1 MFTRIAVFA
10 LTCVMAQ
17 ANVINQSNGDISLE
31 SAAGR
36 KLVRNARRV
45 QNNGYSSYYGNVE
58 GQSQYNGDY
67 NDVNWNDIDNS
78 YIAGYSVKFQGCHHV
93 QQWNDDADG
102 EEDIKIMTQRLVRFR
117 MCPADTCSS
126 TSTKGCDSNYGDY
139 LVDMETYVEAYMTQM
154 QQQYMNNNQ
163 YYGNNNGRALNN
175 NNDNKYNMNFEDY
188 LQCQEMEM
196 NDGQR
201 QRARE
206 LRELNNNNYGNQYYY
221 NYNNN
226 GDDIKYYVGPYCAE
240 QGGEIRL
247 GVFYDDTC
255 SVAAEDGAEMF
266 QMVHNGM
273 ALPYSEQSIVNL
285 GCLSCGGYGEVN
297 ELCETLYEVAG
308 KCETKMSVYY
318 PNESACSYIEG
329 IKVIREDGVI
339 RTSATRKST
348 AAAITTGLF
357 LTAALLLSGYVYY
370 LRTKLGRARIN
381 LAASSQNAGM

>member
-1 MFTRIAVFA
+1 MFSRIAVFA

-17 ANVINQSNGDISLE
+17 ANVINQSNGDIPMD

-36 KLVRNARRV
+36 KLVQNARRV
-45 QNNGYSSYYGNVE
+45 QNNGYSNYYGNVD

-93 QQWNDDADG
+93 QQWNDEADG

-163 YYGNNNGRALNN
+163 YYSNDNNGRALND
-175 NNDNKYNMNFEDY
+175 NDKYNMNFEDY

-196 NDGQR
+196 NDRQR
-201 QRARE
+201 QRARKM
-206 LRELNNNNYGNQYYY
+206 RELNNNYGNQYYY
-221 NYNNN
+221 SYNNN
-226 GDDIKYYVGPYCAE
+226 DNDIKYYVGPYCAE

-255 SVAAEDGAEMF
+255 TVAAEDGAEMF

-297 ELCETLYEVAG
+297 ELCENLYEVAG
-308 KCETKMSVYY
+308 KCETKMNVYY

>member
-1 MFTRIAVFA
+1 MFSRIAVLA

-17 ANVINQSNGDISLE
+17 ANVINQSNGDIRLNSD
-31 SAAGR
+31 AGR
-36 KLVRNARRV
+36 KLVQNARRAE
-45 QNNGYSSYYGNVE
+45 NGGYSNYYGNVN
-58 GQSQYNGDY
+58 GQSQYDGDY
-67 NDVNWNDIDNS
+67 SDVNWNDIDNS

-93 QQWNDDADG
+93 QQWNDEADG
-102 EEDIKIMTQRLVRFR
+102 EDDIKIMTQRLVRFR
-117 MCPADTCSS
+117 MCPADTCSTSS
-126 TSTKGCDSNYGDY
+126 TRGCDANYGDY

-163 YYGNNNGRALNN
+163 YYNNNNGRNLANE
-175 NNDNKYNMNFEDY
+175 NKYNMNFEDY
-188 LQCQEMEM
+188 LQCSEMEM
-196 NDGQR
+196 NDNQR
-201 QRARE
+201 RRARE
-206 LRELNNNNYGNQYYY
+206 LRELNNYYY
-221 NYNNN
+221 SYNNN
-226 GDDIKYYVGPYCAE
+226 NDVQYYVGPYCAE

-255 SVAAEDGAEMF
+255 TVAAEEGAEMF

-308 KCETKMSVYY
+308 KCETKMNVYY

-348 AAAITTGLF
+348 AAAVTTGLF

-381 LAASSQNAGM
+381 LAASSQNASL

>member
-1 MFTRIAVFA
+1 MFSRIAVFA

-17 ANVINQSNGDISLE
+17 ANVINQSNGDIPMD

-36 KLVRNARRV
+36 KLVQNARRV
-45 QNNGYSSYYGNVE
+45 QNNGYSNYYGNVD

-93 QQWNDDADG
+93 QQWNDEADG

-163 YYGNNNGRALNN
+163 YYSNDNDGRALND
-175 NNDNKYNMNFEDY
+175 NDKYNMNFEDY

-196 NDGQR
+196 NDRQR
-201 QRARE
+201 QRARKM
-206 LRELNNNNYGNQYYY
+206 RELNNNYGNQYYY
-221 NYNNN
+221 SYNNN
-226 GDDIKYYVGPYCAE
+226 DNDIKYYVGPYCAE

-255 SVAAEDGAEMF
+255 TVAAEDGAEMF

-297 ELCETLYEVAG
+297 ELCENLYEVAG
-308 KCETKMSVYY
+308 KCETKMNVYY

>member
-1 MFTRIAVFA
+1 MFSRIAVFA

-17 ANVINQSNGDISLE
+17 ANVINQSNGDIPMD

-36 KLVRNARRV
+36 KLVQNARRV
-45 QNNGYSSYYGNVE
+45 QNNGYSNYYGNVD

-93 QQWNDDADG
+93 QQWNDEADG

-154 QQQYMNNNQ
+154 QQQYMNSNQ
-163 YYGNNNGRALNN
+163 YYNNDNNGRALND
-175 NNDNKYNMNFEDY
+175 NDKYNMNFEDY

-196 NDGQR
+196 NDRQR
-201 QRARE
+201 QRARKM
-206 LRELNNNNYGNQYYY
+206 RELNNNYGNQYYY
-221 NYNNN
+221 SYNNN
-226 GDDIKYYVGPYCAE
+226 DNDIKYYVGPYCAE

-255 SVAAEDGAEMF
+255 TVAAEDGAEMF

-297 ELCETLYEVAG
+297 ELCENLYEVAG
-308 KCETKMSVYY
+308 KCETKMNVYY

>member
-175 NNDNKYNMNFEDY
+175 NDNKYNMNFEDY

-196 NDGQR
+196 NDRQR

>member
-1 MFTRIAVFA
+1 M
-10 LTCVMAQ
+10 
-17 ANVINQSNGDISLE
+17 
-31 SAAGR
+31 
-36 KLVRNARRV
+36 
-45 QNNGYSSYYGNVE
+45 
-58 GQSQYNGDY
+58 
-67 NDVNWNDIDNS
+67 
-78 YIAGYSVKFQGCHHV
+78 
-93 QQWNDDADG
+93 
-102 EEDIKIMTQRLVRFR
+102 
-117 MCPADTCSS
+117 
-126 TSTKGCDSNYGDY
+126 
-139 LVDMETYVEAYMTQM
+139 
-154 QQQYMNNNQ
+154 
-163 YYGNNNGRALNN
+163 
-175 NNDNKYNMNFEDY
+175 
-188 LQCQEMEM
+188 
-196 NDGQR
+196 
-201 QRARE
+201 RE
-206 LRELNNNNYGNQYYY
+206 LNNNYGNQYYY
-221 NYNNN
+221 SYNNN
-226 GDDIKYYVGPYCAE
+226 DNDIKYYVGPYCAE

-255 SVAAEDGAEMF
+255 TVAAEDGAEMF

-297 ELCETLYEVAG
+297 ELCENLYEVAG
-308 KCETKMSVYY
+308 KCETKMNVYY